1 MTIGTDEIEGVQ
13 RFTFGNVQ
21 MFTRSKLA
29 CSNDRLFAVPHIL
42 EVFNSRI
49 CDEDQKN
56 YDIDVVKTKLPSFAL
71 LKKYF
76 NLMLRCRIRYTL

>member
-1 MTIGTDEIEGVQ
+1 MIG
-13 RFTFGNVQ
+13 
-21 MFTRSKLA
+21 
-29 CSNDRLFAVPHIL
+29 LFAVPHIL

-71 LKKYF
+71 LKK
-76 NLMLRCRIRYTL
+76 NISI